1 MTRSRNENRYQLVGC
16 DDLTAAAAG
25 LHGSLGADS
34 PEHLSADSGSIL
46 FDYRAAFETAVEQV
60 KGEGRYR
67 VFADLR
73 RVRGRFPRAV
83 RRREDGSEQDVVVW
97 CSNDYLGM
105 GQHPDVIAAMQAEIE
120 AAGAGAGGTR
130 NISGTTRSAVDLEAE
145 LADWHGKQAALLF
158 TSGYVGNE
166 ATLSTLQRILPGLI
180 IFSDSLNHAS
190 MIAGIRNGGCERHI
204 FAHNDLEHL
213 ENLLRAAP
221 AHAPKL
227 IAFESV
233 YSMDGDI
240 SDLAGT
246 IALAKKYG
254 ALTYLDEVHAVGL
267 YGARGAGIAERDGL
281 LDQIDIIECTLGKA
295 IGVMG
300 GYIAADA
307 MIIDAVRSWA
317 SGFIFTTSLPPALT
331 AGALASVRWL
341 KAHPEVREAHQ
352 ERAAALKARFAA
364 VGIPVLPSVSHI
376 VPVHVGD
383 PVHCKLISDL
393 LLEQHGIYVQ
403 PINYPTVPKGT
414 ERLRFTP
421 SPDHDD
427 GMMDELVT
435 AMDKL
440 WTRCNVARRPVAA

>member
-1 MTRSRNENRYQLVGC
+1 
-16 DDLTAAAAG
+16 
-25 LHGSLGADS
+25 
-34 PEHLSADSGSIL
+34 
-46 FDYRAAFETAVEQV
+46 
-60 KGEGRYR
+60 
-67 VFADLR
+67 
-73 RVRGRFPRAV
+73 
-83 RRREDGSEQDVVVW
+83 
-97 CSNDYLGM
+97 
-105 GQHPDVIAAMQAEIE
+105 
-120 AAGAGAGGTR
+120 
-130 NISGTTRSAVDLEAE
+130 
-145 LADWHGKQAALLF
+145 
-158 TSGYVGNE
+158 
-166 ATLSTLQRILPGLI
+166 
-180 IFSDSLNHAS
+180 
-190 MIAGIRNGGCERHI
+190 
-204 FAHNDLEHL
+204 
-213 ENLLRAAP
+213 
-221 AHAPKL
+221 PKL

-240 SDLAGT
+240 ADLAGT
-246 IALAKKYG
+246 IALARKYG

-267 YGARGAGIAERDGL
+267 YGPTGAGVAERDGV
-281 LDQIDIIECTLGKA
+281 LDGIDIVECTLGKA

-307 MIIDAVRSWA
+307 VIIDAVRSWA

-331 AGALASVRWL
+331 ARALAPARHL
-341 KAHPEVREAHQ
+341 KAHPALREAHRQ
-352 ERAAALKARFAA
+352 RAAALKARFAA

-383 PVHCKLISDL
+383 PVHRKLISDL

-440 WTRCNVARRPVAA
+440 WTHCNVARRPVAA